1 MKHACL
7 CLMLSGVVLAG
18 ATGCSDAVSEPV
30 AQAPKTTTAPL
41 IGAWRTTVQFKSGA
55 LSDLHDLE
63 FMYSFNEG
71 GTLTQSSNYDGTP
84 PVPPAYGVWR
94 QTGPRTFE
102 LKYAFYSPPKFVK
115 SGKTAAW
122 VPTGRGLYTE
132 KMEISADGHSYSSTI
147 VYDCVGPN
155 GAPVAGG
162 GEGEAHGT
170 RSTFE
175 SL

>member
-1 MKHACL
+1 MNHAGL
-7 CLMLSGVVLAG
+7 CLMLSAVVLASVS
-18 ATGCSDAVSEPV
+18 GCSDAVSGPV
-30 AQAPKTTTAPL
+30 AQSPQAAPPL
-41 IGAWRTTVQFKSGA
+41 VGAWRTTVQFKSGA

-63 FMYSFNEG
+63 FMYSFNQG

-84 PVPPAYGVWR
+84 PVPPAYGLWR

-102 LKYAFYSPPKFVK
+102 LKYAFDSPPKFVK

-132 KMEISADGHSYSSTI
+132 KMEVSDDGRSYTSKI
-147 VYDCVGPN
+147 VYDCVDPS
-155 GAPVAGG
+155 GAPIAGG

-170 RSTFE
+170 RATFE